1 MSTTSFASAKRNNF
15 TMVDNNFINNPQLT
29 LEAKHLL
36 TIFLSNSEDWKIN
49 MTDIVKR
56 SKNGRDKHYACLREL
71 ITHGYVA
78 RIEIHNGINKRY
90 EQQIYVFSDIVE
102 EVKAQTDTIYKDYLQ
117 QGKKVTIYHEQNK
130 QKSGTE
136 KPFTENPD
144 TGQKPF
150 TENPDTEKPDTEKPH
165 INNKNLEN
173 KNYKKKNLNKDQ
185 SREDAINSL
194 DVPHEIK
201 TTLTNYQKRLIDDD
215 ISLMDIESNYKAHKE
230 LLTVGEYQ
238 SALNFVLAKFE
249 RPIAS
254 IEAAMRTAITKKLEL
269 REKANQSHQPQRDT
283 MPKWFKDEEDTA
295 AINADELTPVED
307 HDDSNLEEAQARF
320 QRMLEQ
326 RRKQRSDHPAI

>member
-1 MSTTSFASAKRNNF
+1 
-15 TMVDNNFINNPQLT
+15 MVDNNFINNSQLT

-102 EVKAQTDTIYKDYLQ
+102 EVKAQTDTIYKDYLE

-130 QKSGTE
+130 QKSGSE
-136 KPFTENPD
+136 KPLTGNPD

-150 TENPDTEKPDTEKPH
+150 TENPDTEKPDTENPH

-173 KNYKKKNLNKDQ
+173 KNYKKNNLIKDQ
-185 SREDAINSL
+185 SIEDAIDLL
-194 DVPHEIK
+194 DIPHEIK
-201 TTLTNYQKRLIDDD
+201 TTLTKYQKRLIDDD
-215 ISLMDIESNYKAHKE
+215 ISLIDIENNYKAHRKI
-230 LLTVGEYQ
+230 LSSGEYQ
-238 SALNFVLAKFE
+238 SALNFVLTKFE
-249 RPIAS
+249 GPIAS
-254 IEAAMRTAITKKLEL
+254 IEAAMKNAITKKIEF
-269 REKANQSHQPQRDT
+269 RRIANQSNQPKQDT
-283 MPKWFKDEEDTA
+283 MPKWFKDGEIDTKVDMKYTTSTNDNSTFED
-295 AINADELTPVED
+295 EK
-307 HDDSNLEEAQARF
+307 AQF
-320 QRMLEQ
+320 QKMLEQ
-326 RRKQRSDHPAI
+326 RRKK